1 MSQKPKITPQ
11 EARKDHREML
21 RFLALNAVF
30 GMFIGLVLTLALLYF
45 DIGGFYT
52 RVQHSSMPA
61 IAILLVAAPL
71 SLLLG
76 GASMSTAIMLLP
88 YEKKFD
94 D

>member
-1 MSQKPKITPQ
+1 
-11 EARKDHREML
+11 ML